1 MFEAFIVTLREG
13 IEAALVVG
21 IFLIYLRTLGRE
33 ELQRYV
39 FAGLGAAIVASL
51 AGAFLLERL
60 PIDPEATEGG
70 LMLLGAI
77 FVASMVFWMWRTA
90 RTMKAE
96 IEGRIREL
104 TTTPGSAPAWGLF
117 GLSFV
122 LLFREGMEMVL
133 FLAAVSLTTEG
144 MLTFFGGLAG
154 LALAAV
160 FGVALVK
167 GAVRIDVGRFFKVT
181 GIVLLVF
188 AVHLAFSAF
197 HEFAEAGLVP
207 IGAREMR
214 IIGPIVKSQALMLAS
229 MLAIPLLFL
238 LVPGRRPA
246 PPAGEDE
253 PARRLRLAAGR
264 RERRWKSLAACA
276 GIAVIAALTFSMGA
290 SRFPTTFDPPR
301 MVTADAAGEIHL
313 ATAGLDDGHLHRFGI
328 DIDGVTV
335 RFLVMESGGTLHAA
349 FDACTVCGA
358 HGYVENQRQIVCLAC
373 AADINPATI
382 GAGGGCN
389 PLPLAAQVGPTEVV
403 IRVADLV
410 KERASFA
417 SALGQASAP
426 PSS

>member
-21 IFLIYLRTLGRE
+21 IFLIYLRSLGRE

-51 AGAFLLERL
+51 GGGLLLQHL
-60 PIDPEATEGG
+60 PVDPDAAEGG
-70 LMLLGAI
+70 LMLLGAV

-96 IEGRIREL
+96 IEGRIRQL
-104 TTTPGSAPAWGLF
+104 TSQPGGAPAWGLF

-122 LLFREGMEMVL
+122 LLFREGIEMVL

-154 LALAAV
+154 LALAAL

-167 GAVRIDVGRFFKVT
+167 GAVRIDIGRFFKVT

-188 AVHLAFSAF
+188 ALHLVLSAF

-214 IIGPIVKSQALMLAS
+214 IIGPIVKSQALLLAS

-246 PPAGEDE
+246 PPAGEE
-253 PARRLRLAAGR
+253 GPARRLQLAASR

-276 GIAVIAALTFSMGA
+276 GIAVIAALAFSMAA
-290 SRFPTTFDPPR
+290 SRFPKTFDPPR

-313 ATAGLDDGHLHRFGI
+313 AIAGLDDGHLHRFGI
-328 DIDGVTV
+328 EIDGVTV
-335 RFLVMESGGTLHAA
+335 RFLLMASGGKLHAA
-349 FDACTVCGA
+349 FDACLVCGA
-358 HGYVENQRQIVCLAC
+358 HGYVENQRQIICLAC

-389 PLPLAAQVGPTEVV
+389 PLPLAARVEPTEVV

-410 KERASFA
+410 KERAAFA
-417 SALGQASAP
+417 AALTSAATP
-426 PSS
+426 PTF